1 MRFFSVDR
9 DVAKSRIELRRL
21 TVPDV
26 VVIVLI
32 LSVSLALIVNAAFRS
47 RPAASKPVE
56 AAIYQDGKLVK
67 RLSLKEDRQ
76 ESLYDGKMLIE
87 IKDGQIRVSR
97 SDCAHQICVRVGWIA
112 HSGEAITCVPYKTV
126 IEIGTAGTPV
136 IDAVVF

>member
-1 MRFFSVDR
+1 MDR
-9 DVAKSRIELRRL
+9 DAAKSRIELRRL
-21 TVPDV
+21 TMPDV

-32 LSVSLALIVNAAFRS
+32 LSVSLALIVNAAFGSRRS
-47 RPAASKPVE
+47 SSKPIE
-56 AAIYQDGKLVK
+56 ASIYQDGKLVK

-87 IKDGQIRVSR
+87 IKDGKIRVSR

-126 IEIGTAGTPV
+126 IEIGSAKNTV